1 MKIAFISS
9 LFGDRGNYPSYFR
22 RVDAYDYFLFSDRE
36 QEDFKTSWDVINI
49 SDNPYIVNLDC
60 NVKKSRYAK
69 FLGYELLDSMN
80 IKYDCIYY
88 CDAHYSPALVDWV
101 DVSSKFISVDFSFAQ
116 DQHFFKHIRNGGI
129 LAEFKSIAIY
139 RKEKQEN
146 INKTINFYMENYPN
160 INLSTQQYYANT
172 QLGYYPNDIVKKVT
186 RDFWDI
192 YTNSEV
198 TFRDQPT
205 WNLVLLK
212 HGVYPVSKLG
222 VALKRNFN
230 KTGFYGDHNY
240 V

>member
-9 LFGDRGNYPSYFR
+9 LFGDRNNYPSYFR
-22 RVDAYDYFLFSDRE
+22 RVSTYDYFLFSDRE
-36 QEDFKTSWDVINI
+36 QEDLKTSWDVINI
-49 SDNPYIVNLDC
+49 SDNPNIVDLDC

-101 DVSSKFISVDFSFAQ
+101 HKSSKFISMDFSFAQ
-116 DQHFFKHIRNGGI
+116 DQHFFRHIRRGGI
-129 LAEFKSIAIY
+129 RAECKSILKF
-139 RKEKQEN
+139 RKEKKEN
-146 INKTINFYMENYPN
+146 INKTINFYKKNYPD

-172 QLGYYPNDIVKKVT
+172 MFGYYPSETVKKVT
-186 RDFWDI
+186 RDFWEI
-192 YTNSEV
+192 YTNSDV

-212 HGVYPVSKLG
+212 HGVHPVSKLG
-222 VALKRNFN
+222 GLLMKNFN
-230 KTGFYGDHNY
+230 KTGIYGNHKY
-240 V
+240 A